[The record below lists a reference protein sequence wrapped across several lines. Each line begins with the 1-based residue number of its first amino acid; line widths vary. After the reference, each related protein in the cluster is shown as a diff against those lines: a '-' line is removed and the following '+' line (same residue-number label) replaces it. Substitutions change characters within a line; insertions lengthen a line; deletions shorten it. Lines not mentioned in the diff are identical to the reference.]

1 MSLLEPSRTRT
12 PQLWEIVPHDP
23 GYVPLKFQVPTRSIP
38 RVRTMHFASPARN
51 FSSVVA
57 RTPAGPPAGS
67 EVLGHVFQGGRAC
80 PKRSQPMGQLGIGA
94 LNTHGVSEMLVSA
107 VVLLFGLVSP
117 CLGCQ
122 SHRPWCPTPLPLVS
136 SNSVS
141 TPWAMGR
148 PYGSTRSSPRDPD
161 RPETGKNIEIGFW
174 FFWLTFLACGC
185 LALGPK

>member
-1 MSLLEPSRTRT
+1 MSLSEPSRTRT
-12 PQLWEIVPHDP
+12 PQLWEIVPHDH
-23 GYVPLKFQVPTRSIP
+23 GYVPLKFQVPTRRIP

-57 RTPAGPPAGS
+57 RTPPGPPAGS

-122 SHRPWCPTPLPLVS
+122 THRPWCPTPLPLVS
-136 SNSVS
+136 SNPKP

-148 PYGSTRSSPRDPD
+148 PYGS
-161 RPETGKNIEIGFW
+161 
-174 FFWLTFLACGC
+174 
-185 LALGPK
+185 